1 MPEKIKGLSEL
12 LDSKMNQHSVVHPMS
27 SEEYELY
34 MIKKQNDQPGKLDGL
49 DCSICKNKG
58 YYLRYDSEH
67 HNSVQV
73 RCECMARRD
82 AIRRLNQSGLSQALQ
97 KMTFETYQ
105 TESDWTRKIYAAA
118 KAYAATPAGWFF
130 IGGQVGAGKTHICT
144 AILQE
149 LLKRYPARY
158 ILWRDEIAKINAGR
172 NDQTSID
179 RIGRLENVKVLYID
193 DLFKSGNRNSNG
205 KLRPNPGEVNTA
217 SQILYARYN
226 SDDLYTIIS
235 TELFIDELLQ
245 IDEGIGSRI
254 AERSKEY
261 RFEVDRNPARNWRTT
276 H

>member
-105 TESDWTRKIYAAA
+105 TESDWTSKIYA
-118 KAYAATPAGWFF
+118 
-130 IGGQVGAGKTHICT
+130 
-144 AILQE
+144 
-149 LLKRYPARY
+149 
-158 ILWRDEIAKINAGR
+158 
-172 NDQTSID
+172 D
-179 RIGRLENVKVLYID
+179 R
-193 DLFKSGNRNSNG
+193 KS
-205 KLRPNPGEVNTA
+205 V
-217 SQILYARYN
+217 
-226 SDDLYTIIS
+226 
-235 TELFIDELLQ
+235 
-245 IDEGIGSRI
+245 
-254 AERSKEY
+254 
-261 RFEVDRNPARNWRTT
+261 V
-276 H
+276 

>member
-49 DCSICKNKG
+49 DCPICKNKG

-67 HNSVQV
+67 QNSVQV

-105 TESDWTRKIYAAA
+105 TESDWTSKIYAAA

-158 ILWRDEIAKINAGR
+158 ISGVTKSQKSTQEETTKQALTALGGLRMLKSCILMTFSRAAIEIAMVSCG
-172 NDQTSID
+172 
-179 RIGRLENVKVLYID
+179 
-193 DLFKSGNRNSNG
+193 
-205 KLRPNPGEVNTA
+205 
-217 SQILYARYN
+217 QIPVR
-226 SDDLYTIIS
+226 
-235 TELFIDELLQ
+235 
-245 IDEGIGSRI
+245 
-254 AERSKEY
+254 
-261 RFEVDRNPARNWRTT
+261 
-276 H
+276 